1 MFWKYAANIQGNT
14 HAEVGCRSVIL
25 IKLLCNFIEIA
36 LQHGCSPVNFLHIF
50 RTPFTKN
57 TSAWLLLKYPT
68 CVIPLQKYHP
78 FFWKQFWLMCSKHGL
93 WFLDVFVTSI
103 SAMMEHLS
111 DQWSPQQGSLFY
123 SQFFRAVICKF
134 IIF

>member
-57 TSAWLLLKYPT
+57 TSAWLLLKYPS

-103 SAMMEHLS
+103 CYDGTFIWPMITSAGITVLLTVFPCS
-111 DQWSPQQGSLFY
+111 YL
-123 SQFFRAVICKF
+123 
-134 IIF
+134 